1 MRWDS
6 IAGFWAAKEAIQWK
20 TWSEQDRPTRQAVTW
35 ADVKAN
41 IVVKPV
47 ASPIASDPWEI
58 HETSLM
64 LMECDRW
71 SATILLPHFRV

>member
-20 TWSEQDRPTRQAVTW
+20 TWSEQDRPTRQAVKW

-47 ASPIASDPWEI
+47 ASPIASDP
-58 HETSLM
+58 
-64 LMECDRW
+64 
-71 SATILLPHFRV
+71 